1 MELEIRE
8 DSVYVYEYGG
18 VALSFDQVRRIQD
31 GKLGRVT
38 LARELDASLTPN
50 QTARII
56 ARIRDPET
64 FFPGV
69 LDKEPIPTIEGL
81 KPEDF
86 RPDPETVFKRSAED
100 YASTR
105 RKMSARK
112 QTRIS
117 FNSSGPV
124 AIAWIADTHLGNKGS
139 DVERAFREIRV
150 VRDTPG
156 MFPFFVGDLYDNFVI
171 GSLKSINMGQRTTIE
186 DQYALGQYYVSQ
198 VDDWLGFVSGNHEQ
212 WTLRVAGFDT
222 IREIAPASALYD
234 RDEIRFTLALGSHEW
249 SCIARH
255 KWQGSSIYNPFHP
268 QTRGSK
274 FSRPGHD
281 VYVGAHTHP
290 GGLAA
295 DHPAGDGRVISLIQ
309 CGTYKDDD
317 DFART
322 MGFPET
328 GRTTAVVT
336 IFFPTGYHF
345 SVANIDVA
353 AYMMREL
360 YKAPH
365 PERTG

>member
-1 MELEIRE
+1 MDLDLRE
-8 DSVYVYEYGG
+8 DGVFIPFYG
-18 VALSFDQVRRIQD
+18 VSLSFDQVRRIQA
-31 GKLGRVT
+31 GTLGRVN
-38 LARELDASLTPN
+38 LARELDAGLTPN
-50 QTARII
+50 HTARII
-56 ARIRDPET
+56 GRIRDPET

-69 LDKEPIPTIEGL
+69 ADSEPTPKIEGL
-81 KPEDF
+81 KPEDY
-86 RPDPETVFKRSAED
+86 RPDKDQVFRRAAED
-100 YASTR
+100 YRSTR
-105 RKMSARK
+105 RKVLAKKENRV
-112 QTRIS
+112 S
-117 FNSSGPV
+117 FSSSGPV
-124 AIAWIADTHLGNKGS
+124 AVAWIADTHLGNKGS
-139 DVERAFREIRV
+139 DVERAFREIKV

-186 DQYALGQYYVSQ
+186 DQYALGQYYVEQ
-198 VDDWLGFVSGNHEQ
+198 AGDKWLGFLSGNHEQ
-212 WTLRVAGFDT
+212 WTLRVAGYDT
-222 IREIAPASALYD
+222 IREIAPGNALYD
-234 RDEIRFTLALGSHEW
+234 RDEIRFTLALGGHEW
-249 SCIARH
+249 KCIARH

-317 DFART
+317 DFARQ

-360 YKAPH
+360 YRAPH
-365 PERTG
+365 PDRVS